1 MVDSL
6 AQKEQELSQQLA
18 SGALQGTERVA
29 KAAELFEMR
38 RTMDGYRV
46 LAMFKQ
52 EGRDVSSAEYQKF
65 IALMKPGT
73 NAETY
78 IQGMRE
84 LIQDLT
90 LNSDM
95 SIQNM
100 MGAADAHNKDV
111 DLMGLDPNLFKVG
124 VQAQPF
130 AESIKGTPVQKDY
143 EFIMNTTGSNQ
154 AQMGAA
160 AGNAGTVDV
169 PAPNQGGGAPQA
181 AIDFLNKNRGDPSIV
196 QQFKDW
202 YGYLPPEEG
211 ANSNVNQVPQG
222 Y

>member
-1 MVDSL
+1 
-6 AQKEQELSQQLA
+6 
-18 SGALQGTERVA
+18 
-29 KAAELFEMR
+29 MR

-52 EGRDVSSAEYQKF
+52 EGRDVSNPEYQRF

-95 SIQNM
+95 SIKNM
-100 MGAADAHNKDV
+100 SGAAEAHNKDV
-111 DLMGLDPNLFKVG
+111 DLMGLDPTLFKVG

-154 AQMGAA
+154 AQAGAA

-169 PAPNQGGGAPQA
+169 PTSNQGGGAPQA
-181 AIDFLNKNRGDPSIV
+181 ALKFLQENYNTPGVKE
-196 QQFKDW
+196 QFEQKF
-202 YGYLPPEEG
+202 GYLPPYG
-211 ANSNVNQVPQG
+211 NSNEGRIPTGN
-222 Y
+222 